1 MVAVSPCRSDM
12 SARGLAPWAH
22 LADGRLTLMLVRDC
36 SRLQYLRFLASIPR
50 AGAPEPTPTLP
61 GAWAWAALALL
72 AWATRDTMVAE
83 PSQSGRDT
91 GEWGCSWPC
100 QR

>member
-36 SRLQYLRFLASIPR
+36 SRLQYLRFLAAIPR
-50 AGAPEPTPTLP
+50 AGAPASTPPPPPLP
-61 GAWAWAALALL
+61 GVRAWVPLHCLPGPPVTPW
-72 AWATRDTMVAE
+72 WR
-83 PSQSGRDT
+83 R
-91 GEWGCSWPC
+91 
-100 QR
+100 